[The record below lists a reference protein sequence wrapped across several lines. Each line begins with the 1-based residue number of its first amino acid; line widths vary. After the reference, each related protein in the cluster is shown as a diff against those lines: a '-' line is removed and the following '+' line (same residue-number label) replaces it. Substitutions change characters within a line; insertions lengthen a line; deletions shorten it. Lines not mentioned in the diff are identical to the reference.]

1 MKPNTETIKEEI
13 RGLIEKS
20 NALLN
25 EGKNKQQATAYLY
38 IIFSFIAL
46 SFFGLFAIGPTITT
60 ITDLNK
66 QYEEEKVALKQLQD
80 KNAALKSLSAQY
92 LDVQDKLPL
101 IDNAIPRTPQVAD
114 LLRQIESLSLKN
126 NLIVQKLDTGL
137 MELFPAQNVNS
148 PIFSFTFSV
157 AVVGKE
163 SDINNFVSQI
173 INMGRIIGIDKLA
186 TGKQQDDRFSASITG
201 KAFFYRDQ

>member
-1 MKPNTETIKEEI
+1 M
-13 RGLIEKS
+13 
-20 NALLN
+20 
-25 EGKNKQQATAYLY
+25 
-38 IIFSFIAL
+38 
-46 SFFGLFAIGPTITT
+46 
-60 ITDLNK
+60 
-66 QYEEEKVALKQLQD
+66 QD

-92 LDVQDKLPL
+92 LEVQDKLPL

-126 NLIVQKLDTGL
+126 NLTVQKLDTGL
-137 MELFPAQNVNS
+137 MELYPAQNVNS

-157 AVVGKE
+157 AVAGKE
-163 SDINNFVSQI
+163 SDINNFVSQV

-201 KAFFYRDQ
+201 RAFFYKE